1 MAKQLVN
8 PIERHVE
15 KAVLGIAG
23 LLLVG
28 VVVKY
33 VFTSPNKI
41 PLGQEPVTPS
51 AIDARLAQ
59 KANDVLERIRS
70 ARPQEVQQDPLYD
83 DFLAALA
90 PLKGDA
96 LSLAV
101 ALGPPVPLID
111 SPEAV
116 AGRATLVKVQRP
128 DKPAYSFGRNT
139 ILVKDAQ
146 GNIIRQPTD
155 WVTISALLDVKTQ
168 SDLQRKTWGAT
179 KSDVIYAPPELQRH
193 MRRPDGS
200 WSDEDWQMVKCSP
213 AINLPPPPPIRLLDD
228 GGKMVTSKDDQR
240 AFEKY
245 DTDLLDPVV
254 QLNTLRPHAPEVVS
268 DGNPWR
274 FPIITSYED
283 VLKQDDEYLHPK
295 DAPLASP
302 DDRYGLKSVEPS
314 KAVKTPKGPADAVA
328 QELDNAKKLLEEARK
343 SRSRN
348 DATTA
353 FNQAQSIKGNL
364 QAPADVREKAE
375 RLMKEADLLIQ
386 DIAHGAAPPVPVG
399 KLPGAQAEAK
409 PTRVK
414 LANQQVWAHDWAVG
428 SIINGESYQYRI
440 RIRVLNR
447 LAAYPES
454 FEDPQNG
461 GVVFIAGEWSEP
473 TDPIKV
479 PDASLFFVTR
489 DDPKRREISVE
500 FFRWFDGVW
509 VSSTAAKFNEGDR
522 LSYET
527 RTKVPKLDDRTAAD
541 TPLVSFSADM
551 TLMDIDF
558 AKSHRERKSGTGTAG
573 VKFGQATT
581 TTSAVFVDSGGRLV
595 ERLVSI
601 DKAHPA
607 KREATA
613 KVWVPLKK

>member
-23 LLLVG
+23 LLLIG

-41 PLGQEPVTPS
+41 VLGQDPVTPS
-51 AIDARLAQ
+51 AIDAKLAQ
-59 KANDVLERIRS
+59 KANEILDRIRN
-70 ARPQEVQQDPLYD
+70 ARPQEVQHDPLYD
-83 DFLAALA
+83 DFLSALT

-96 LSLAV
+96 LPLAV

-128 DKPAYSFGRNT
+128 DKPAYTFGRNT
-139 ILVKDAQ
+139 MLVKDAQ
-146 GNIIRQPTD
+146 SGEVRRPTD
-155 WVTISALLDVKTQ
+155 WVTISVMLDVKAQ
-168 SDLQRKTWGAT
+168 SDMQRKTWGAT
-179 KSDVIYAPPELQRH
+179 KADVIYVPPEMQRR

-200 WSDEDWQMVKCSP
+200 WSDEDWQMVKCWP
-213 AINLPPPPPIRLLDD
+213 ALTLPPPPPIRLLEDD
-228 GGKMVTSKDDQR
+228 DKIVASKDDKR

-245 DTDLLDPVV
+245 DADLLDPIV

-283 VLKQDDEYLHPK
+283 VLKQDDEYFHPK
-295 DAPLASP
+295 DPPLATP
-302 DDRYGLKSVEPS
+302 DDRYGLKQVEPG
-314 KAVKTPKGPADAVA
+314 KTTRLPQTPADAVA
-328 QELDNAKKLLEEARK
+328 QELDDAKKLLDEARK
-343 SRSRN
+343 SRSKN

-353 FNQAQSIKGNL
+353 FNQAQSINGNFNV
-364 QAPADVREKAE
+364 PSDIREKAA
-375 RLMKEADLLIQ
+375 RLMREADLLIQ
-386 DIAHGAAPPVPVG
+386 DIAHGAASSVPVG
-399 KLPGAQAEAK
+399 KRPGQQPEAQ
-409 PTRVK
+409 PVRVK
-414 LANQQVWAHDWAVG
+414 LANQQLWAHDWAAD

-440 RIRVLNR
+440 RTRVLNR

-454 FEDPQNG
+454 FEDPKNA

-479 PDASLFFVTR
+479 PDAALFFVTR
-489 DDPKRREISVE
+489 DDPKRREIAVE
-500 FFRWFDGVW
+500 FFRWYDGVW
-509 VSSTAAKFNEGDR
+509 VSSGTAKFNEGDR

-527 RTKVPKLDDRTAAD
+527 RTKVPRLDDRTAAD
-541 TPLVSFSADM
+541 TPLVSFSSDM
-551 TLMDIDF
+551 TLLDIDF
-558 AKSHRERKSGTGTAG
+558 AKSHRERKSGTGAAG
-573 VKFGQATT
+573 AKFGQATT
-581 TTSAVFVDSGGRLV
+581 TTSAVFVDSGGRLM
-595 ERLVSI
+595 ERVVSV

-607 KREATA
+607 KREASA

>member
-23 LLLVG
+23 LLLIG

-41 PLGQEPVTPS
+41 ELGQDPVTPS
-51 AIDARLAQ
+51 AIDAKLSQ
-59 KANDVLERIRS
+59 KANEILDRIRN
-70 ARPQEVQQDPLYD
+70 ARPQEVQHDPLYD
-83 DFLAALA
+83 DFLAVLA

-96 LSLAV
+96 LPLAV

-139 ILVKDAQ
+139 MLVKDAQ
-146 GNIIRQPTD
+146 GSEIRRPTD
-155 WVTISALLDVKTQ
+155 WVTISVMLDVKAQ

-179 KSDVIYAPPELQRH
+179 KADVIYVLPEMQRR

-200 WSDEDWQMVKCSP
+200 WSDEDWQMVKCWP
-213 AINLPPPPPIRLLDD
+213 ALTLPPPPPIRLLED
-228 GGKMVTSKDDQR
+228 GDKIVVSKDDQR

-245 DTDLLDPVV
+245 DADLLDPFL
-254 QLNTLRPHAPEVVS
+254 QLNALRPHPPEVVN

-274 FPIITSYED
+274 FPIVTSYDD
-283 VLKQDDEYLHPK
+283 VLKQDDEYLHPQ
-295 DAPLASP
+295 DPPLASP
-302 DDRYGLKSVEPS
+302 TDRYGFKSVESS
-314 KAVKTPKGPADAVA
+314 KPVKVPKTPAEVFA
-328 QELDNAKKLLEEARK
+328 QDLESARKLLDEARK
-343 SRSRN
+343 TRSKN

-353 FNQAQSIKGNL
+353 FNQAQSINSNL
-364 QAPADVREKAE
+364 QAPADVREKAG

-386 DIAHGAAPPVPVG
+386 DIAHGAAPPVPGG
-399 KLPGAQAEAK
+399 KRPGPQPEVQPA
-409 PTRVK
+409 RVK
-414 LANQQVWAHDWAVG
+414 LANQQIWAHDWAAD
-428 SIINGESYQYRI
+428 STINGETYQYRI

-447 LAAYPES
+447 LAGYPES
-454 FEDPQNG
+454 FEDPKNA

-479 PDASLFFVTR
+479 PDAALFFVTR
-489 DDPKRREISVE
+489 DDPKRREIAVE
-500 FFRWFDGVW
+500 FFRWYDGVW
-509 VSSTAAKFNEGDR
+509 VSSAAAKFNEGDR

-527 RTKVPKLDDRTAAD
+527 RTKVPKLEDRTAAD

-551 TLMDIDF
+551 TLLDIDF
-558 AKSHRERKSGTGTAG
+558 AKSHRERKSGTGAAG

-581 TTSAVFVDSGGRLV
+581 TTSAVFVDSGGRLM
-595 ERLVSI
+595 ERVVSV

-607 KREATA
+607 KREAAA